1 MSLDTLP
8 RISDDSRRHRVV
20 AALRGEIVAG
30 RLKPGDK
37 LVESELSERMGV
49 SRGPVR
55 EALRQLEQEG
65 LVLLSPYRSTEVL
78 GISQEEVEQVLV
90 PIRLILERFAFSH
103 ALRRMNEEDFDRLEG
118 LIREMSVAAERGD
131 LDGIVETDVGFH
143 EFVISKSGQPHCLQ
157 IWRAIIPRV
166 RAYFYSD
173 GLWRQNSEEVIDE
186 HRELLLVLRT
196 RDEARVLTEVD
207 KHIHH
212 RPQRSGERSI

>member
-1 MSLDTLP
+1 MP

-173 GLWRQNSEEVIDE
+173 GLWRQNSDEVIDE

>member
-1 MSLDTLP
+1 LDTLP

-143 EFVISKSGQPHCLQ
+143 EFVISKSGQTHCLQ

>member
-1 MSLDTLP
+1 LP

>member
-1 MSLDTLP
+1 LDTLP

>member
-1 MSLDTLP
+1 MP

>member
-1 MSLDTLP
+1 MDTLP

-131 LDGIVETDVGFH
+131 LDGIVESDVGFH

>member
-1 MSLDTLP
+1 LP

-166 RAYFYSD
+166 RTYFYSD

>member
-1 MSLDTLP
+1 MDTLP